1 MKTLRR
7 VGLAILSILSVP
19 LQAQMQSDEWTLVW
33 SDEFNED
40 GRLNPDS
47 WKYEEGF
54 VRNNEAQW
62 YQPDNAYCKDGCLVI
77 EARKEKGKRLNP
89 RYDASSGHWPMNVKS
104 IDYTSASVN
113 TAGLHEFL
121 YGRLEVRAKIPTGPG
136 AWPAIWLLGSG
147 MEWPSCG
154 EIDVMEF
161 YRKEGVPH
169 ILANACWGTDRRWS
183 ARWNSKAIPFAHFT
197 AKDKRWD
204 RRFHVWRMDW
214 DEQAVRIYLDD
225 ELMNVITQDEAVN
238 GSLGEGIQPFKRP
251 MYILL
256 NLALGGDNGGQIQ
269 GGFPVKYLIDYVR
282 VYQKKTAPDGL

>member
-77 EARKEKGKRLNP
+77 EARKVKGKRQNP

-104 IDYTSASVN
+104 ID
-113 TAGLHEFL
+113 
-121 YGRLEVRAKIPTGPG
+121 
-136 AWPAIWLLGSG
+136 
-147 MEWPSCG
+147 
-154 EIDVMEF
+154 
-161 YRKEGVPH
+161 
-169 ILANACWGTDRRWS
+169 
-183 ARWNSKAIPFAHFT
+183 
-197 AKDKRWD
+197 
-204 RRFHVWRMDW
+204 
-214 DEQAVRIYLDD
+214 
-225 ELMNVITQDEAVN
+225 
-238 GSLGEGIQPFKRP
+238 
-251 MYILL
+251 
-256 NLALGGDNGGQIQ
+256 
-269 GGFPVKYLIDYVR
+269 
-282 VYQKKTAPDGL
+282 